1 MENSESGRA
10 LWRFSDGAV
19 SISASMLLSLLLA
32 GCACEGIPVL
42 GYLAGLTQRENGVII
57 VATLLLFPTT
67 LGIYGVFV
75 MFFAAKEAVER
86 RATRRGRTE
95 GRAEGIVEGRA
106 EGIVEGRAEGIV
118 EGRAEGIVEGRA
130 EGIVE
135 GRAEGIVEGRAE
147 GIVEGR
153 AEGIVEGRAEG
164 IVEGIEEGRRAE
176 RERIARMLAEYGV
189 DVSPEFARKLN
200 GSNDDAETNSA

>member
-86 RATRRGRTE
+86 RATRRGR
-95 GRAEGIVEGRA
+95 
-106 EGIVEGRAEGIV
+106 
-118 EGRAEGIVEGRA
+118 A

-189 DVSPEFARKLN
+189 AVSPELARKLN

>member
-32 GCACEGIPVL
+32 GCACEGLPVL

-86 RATRRGRTE
+86 RATRR
-95 GRAEGIVEGRA
+95 
-106 EGIVEGRAEGIV
+106 
-118 EGRAEGIVEGRA
+118 GRAEGIVEGRA

-189 DVSPEFARKLN
+189 DVSPELARKLN
-200 GSNDDAETNSA
+200 GSGDAAETGAE

>member
-32 GCACEGIPVL
+32 RCACEGIPLL

-75 MFFAAKEAVER
+75 MFFAAKEAVEK
-86 RATRRGRTE
+86 RATRRGRAE

-106 EGIVEGRAEGIV
+106 EGIVEGH
-118 EGRAEGIVEGRA
+118 
-130 EGIVE
+130 
-135 GRAEGIVEGRAE
+135 
-147 GIVEGR
+147 

>member
-1 MENSESGRA
+1 MRNACRYGARTAEQGAIAARQAPPPQMPAAPATGGQAVAITRTGRSSKMENSESGRA

-32 GCACEGIPVL
+32 GCACEGIPLL

-86 RATRRGRTE
+86 RATRK

-106 EGIVEGRAEGIV
+106 EGIAEGIV
-118 EGRAEGIVEGRA
+118 
-130 EGIVE
+130 
-135 GRAEGIVEGRAE
+135 
-147 GIVEGR
+147 
-153 AEGIVEGRAEG
+153 
-164 IVEGIEEGRRAE
+164 EGRRAE
-176 RERIARMLAEYGV
+176 RERIARMLGEYGV
-189 DVSPEFARKLN
+189 DVSPELARKLN
-200 GSNDDAETNSA
+200 DSNDGAETNSA

>member
-1 MENSESGRA
+1 MENSASGRA

-32 GCACEGIPVL
+32 GCACDGIPLL

-86 RATRRGRTE
+86 RAARRGRT
-95 GRAEGIVEGRA
+95 
-106 EGIVEGRAEGIV
+106 
-118 EGRAEGIVEGRA
+118 
-130 EGIVE
+130 E

-189 DVSPEFARKLN
+189 AVSPELARKLN

>member
-86 RATRRGRTE
+86 RATRRGR
-95 GRAEGIVEGRA
+95 AEGIVEGRA

-118 EGRAEGIVEGRA
+118 EGRT
-130 EGIVE
+130 
-135 GRAEGIVEGRAE
+135 E

-164 IVEGIEEGRRAE
+164 IVEGIVEGRRAE

-189 DVSPEFARKLN
+189 AISPEFARKLN
-200 GSNDDAETNSA
+200 GSNDDETNSA

>member
-86 RATRRGRTE
+86 RATRRGRAEGIVEGRAEGIME

-106 EGIVEGRAEGIV
+106 EGIVEGRAEGI
-118 EGRAEGIVEGRA
+118 
-130 EGIVE
+130 
-135 GRAEGIVEGRAE
+135 
-147 GIVEGR
+147 
-153 AEGIVEGRAEG
+153 
-164 IVEGIEEGRRAE
+164 EEGRRAE
-176 RERIARMLAEYGV
+176 RGRIARMLAEYGV
-189 DVSPEFARKLN
+189 AVSPELARKLN
-200 GSNDDAETNSA
+200 DSSDAAETGTE

>member
-67 LGIYGVFV
+67 LGLYGVFV

-135 GRAEGIVEGRAE
+135 G
-147 GIVEGR
+147 
-153 AEGIVEGRAEG
+153 
-164 IVEGIEEGRRAE
+164 IEEGRRAE

-189 DVSPEFARKLN
+189 AVSPELVRKLN
-200 GSNDDAETNSA
+200 GSSDDETNSA

>member
-32 GCACEGIPVL
+32 SCACEGIPVL

-86 RATRRGRTE
+86 RATRR
-95 GRAEGIVEGRA
+95 
-106 EGIVEGRAEGIV
+106 
-118 EGRAEGIVEGRA
+118 GRAEGIVEGRA

-189 DVSPEFARKLN
+189 AVSPEFARKLN

>member
-86 RATRRGRTE
+86 RATRRGR
-95 GRAEGIVEGRA
+95 AEGIVEGRA

-130 EGIVE
+130 EGHRGGRGGHRGRPRGGHRE
-135 GRAEGIVEGRAE
+135 GL
-147 GIVEGR
+147 
-153 AEGIVEGRAEG
+153 AEG

-189 DVSPEFARKLN
+189 DVSPELARKLN

>member
-32 GCACEGIPVL
+32 GCACEGIPLL

-86 RATRRGRTE
+86 RATRRGR
-95 GRAEGIVEGRA
+95 
-106 EGIVEGRAEGIV
+106 
-118 EGRAEGIVEGRA
+118 
-130 EGIVE
+130 
-135 GRAEGIVEGRAE
+135 AE

-189 DVSPEFARKLN
+189 DVSPELARNLN
-200 GSNDDAETNSA
+200 GSNDGVETNSA

>member
-32 GCACEGIPVL
+32 GCACEGLPLL

-106 EGIVEGRAEGIV
+106 EGIVD
-118 EGRAEGIVEGRA
+118 
-130 EGIVE
+130 
-135 GRAEGIVEGRAE
+135 GRAE

-176 RERIARMLAEYGV
+176 RERIANMLAEYGV
-189 DVSPEFARKLN
+189 AVSPELARKLN
-200 GSNDDAETNSA
+200 GSSDDAETNSA

>member
-86 RATRRGRTE
+86 RATRRGR
-95 GRAEGIVEGRA
+95 AEGIVEGRA

-118 EGRAEGIVEGRA
+118 EGRAEGIVEGRT
-130 EGIVE
+130 
-135 GRAEGIVEGRAE
+135 E

-189 DVSPEFARKLN
+189 AISPEFARKLN
-200 GSNDDAETNSA
+200 GSNDDETNSA

>member
-32 GCACEGIPVL
+32 SCACEGIPVL

-86 RATRRGRTE
+86 RATRRGR
-95 GRAEGIVEGRA
+95 AEGIVEGRA

-135 GRAEGIVEGRAE
+135 GR
-147 GIVEGR
+147 
-153 AEGIVEGRAEG
+153 
-164 IVEGIEEGRRAE
+164 RAE

-189 DVSPEFARKLN
+189 PVSPEFARKLN